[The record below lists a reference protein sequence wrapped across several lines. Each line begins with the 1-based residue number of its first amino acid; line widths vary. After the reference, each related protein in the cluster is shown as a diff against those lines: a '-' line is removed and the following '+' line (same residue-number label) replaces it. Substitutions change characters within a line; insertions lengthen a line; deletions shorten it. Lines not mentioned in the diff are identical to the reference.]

1 MAVVS
6 ISKPYIM
13 REKKI
18 NKYDAWKKINKY
30 EEGKSIAKNPY

>member
-18 NKYDAWKKINKY
+18 NKYDAWKKRINMKK
-30 EEGKSIAKNPY
+30 GRA